1 MCRPL
6 VGQASAAFGA
16 TALQN
21 ITASFASHT
30 LEETVLTRTLTLFW
44 LVSALGH

>member
-1 MCRPL
+1 MRSPL
-6 VGQASAAFGA
+6 MGQASAAFSA
-16 TALQN
+16 TALQD

-30 LEETVLTRTLTLFW
+30 LEETVLTRTLTLFG